1 MVFTKVE
8 TLMVDQSTWT
18 VMNFEKF
25 LVEHRDILHPTNNC
39 MIKIKNSLV
48 GFYGRCPGFEVQ
60 QLVMKPS
67 LLERK
72 EKLADEVYKVFN
84 LLQPGICTV
93 KGKDNLVFLNC
104 YTLTVFERLCAKMC
118 VRVCECE
125 NPLWR

>member
-8 TLMVDQSTWT
+8 TLMLDQSTWT

-25 LVEHRDILHPTNNC
+25 IVEHSDILHPTNNC

-67 LLERK
+67 LLQRR
-72 EKLADEVYKVFN
+72 EKLADEVYKVLN

-93 KGKDNLVFLNC
+93 KGKDNLVFLQ
-104 YTLTVFERLCAKMC
+104 YTLTVFERLCAKC
-118 VRVCECE
+118 VCGCVNVRNCY
-125 NPLWR
+125 

>member
-8 TLMVDQSTWT
+8 TLMLDQSTWT

-25 LVEHRDILHPTNNC
+25 IVEHRDILHPTNNC

-93 KGKDNLVFLNC
+93 KGKDNLEFFLNC
-104 YTLTVFERLCAKMC
+104 HSF
-118 VRVCECE
+118 
-125 NPLWR
+125 

>member
-8 TLMVDQSTWT
+8 TLMLDQSTWT

-25 LVEHRDILHPTNNC
+25 IVEHRDILHPTNNC

-104 YTLTVFERLCAKMC
+104 YTLTVQFLNDC
-118 VRVCECE
+118 VRKCVCVCV
-125 NPLWR
+125 NVRNCD